1 MASDGL
7 AKLLAPRFPSTAIGI
22 EKGSTAVVQLERG
35 KGSFVIKR
43 AASLSLPDEL
53 VQPSFD
59 EPNIANLDALRDA
72 LSDLLTSAGL
82 LRQRKWS
89 ASLPETAT
97 RTAILTL
104 EPTNSKRE
112 QEEMLEWKIERSFGA
127 PLSEL
132 RLAREQL
139 PPDSRGQKRYL
150 TTAIR
155 LSVVNEYE
163 SVFAA
168 LGWQAGLILPR
179 HVGEEQW
186 LRNGHQGDG
195 LLLTSH
201 DEGFT
206 AVLIRDN
213 RPFVMRTVFCETEDC
228 DDEIHRIM
236 LFYRDRAGAV
246 SEDPAPV
253 SIDRLLVIG
262 DQLDRKRVAAIAE
275 ETLGASLRPL
285 ESSDVGLLIPGDG
298 LSFDAVAAPA
308 GLAKM
313 AW

>member
-1 MASDGL
+1 MLSESL
-7 AKLLAPRFPSTAIGI
+7 AKILAPRLPSTAIGI
-22 EKGSTAVVQLERG
+22 EKGSAAVVQLERG

-43 AASLSLPDEL
+43 AASVSLPDDL
-53 VQPSFD
+53 IQPSFD
-59 EPNIANLDALRDA
+59 EPNITDPDSLRDA
-72 LSDLLTSAGL
+72 LLDLLTSAGM

-139 PPDSRGQKRYL
+139 PPDPRKQRRYL

-186 LRNGHQGDG
+186 LRNGHHGDG

-206 AVLIRDN
+206 AVLMRDN

-228 DDEIHRIM
+228 DDEIHRVM
-236 LFYRDRAGAV
+236 LFYRDRAGAN
-246 SEDPAPV
+246 
-253 SIDRLLVIG
+253 G
-262 DQLDRKRVAAIAE
+262 
-275 ETLGASLRPL
+275 
-285 ESSDVGLLIPGDG
+285 
-298 LSFDAVAAPA
+298 
-308 GLAKM
+308 
-313 AW
+313 